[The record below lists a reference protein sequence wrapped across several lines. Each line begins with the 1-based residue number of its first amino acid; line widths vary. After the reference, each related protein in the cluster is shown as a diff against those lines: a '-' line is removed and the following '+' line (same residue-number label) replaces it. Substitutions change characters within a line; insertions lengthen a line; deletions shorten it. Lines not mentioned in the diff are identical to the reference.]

1 MKSVLGVVMIL
12 SALALAIAPVFTD
25 CESQGK
31 AITLANGKTI
41 PMKCHWTGRAA
52 LAMAFPLAAAG
63 LLLAFSRRKETQRA
77 LSIVA
82 AVSGIMVILLPTVL
96 IGVCGSPDM
105 ICNMIERG
113 ALVLAGVL
121 TVACGVAGLVL
132 ARGPEPSAA

>member
-1 MKSVLGVVMIL
+1 MKTLGLVIVV
-12 SALALAIAPVFTD
+12 LALVIAIVPLFTD
-25 CESQGK
+25 CESQGRS
-31 AITLANGKTI
+31 IELATGKTI

-52 LAMAFPLAAAG
+52 LAMAFPLAAVG
-63 LLLAFSRRKETQRA
+63 LLLVFSRRKETRRA

>member
-1 MKSVLGVVMIL
+1 MKVLGVVIVV
-12 SALALAIAPVFTD
+12 LALVMAIVPLFTD
-25 CESQGK
+25 CESQGRS
-31 AITLANGKTI
+31 IELASGKTI

-52 LAMAFPLAAAG
+52 LAMAFPLAAVG

-96 IGVCGSPDM
+96 IGVCSSPDM

-113 ALVLAGVL
+113 ALILAGVL
-121 TVACGVAGLVL
+121 TVACGVVGFLM
-132 ARGPEPSAA
+132 ARKADQPTG